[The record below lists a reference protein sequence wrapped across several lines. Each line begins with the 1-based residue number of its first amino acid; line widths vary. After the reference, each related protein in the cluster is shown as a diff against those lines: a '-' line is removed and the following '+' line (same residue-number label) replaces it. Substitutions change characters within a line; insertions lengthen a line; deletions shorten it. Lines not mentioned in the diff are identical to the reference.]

1 MIIEGIIG
9 LAMNI
14 FLADSATGQNMTR
27 SVLMYKKLERIGNS
41 KEGPKEEIHQLVKD
55 TILEQGENNDD

>member
-1 MIIEGIIG
+1 
-9 LAMNI
+9 MNI
-14 FLADSATGQNMTR
+14 FLADGATGQNMTR

-55 TILEQGENNDD
+55 TILEQGENNDN